1 MSKRASHLS
10 LKYIKSINRIKEI
23 MDNYANGT
31 FNTSIGE
38 LYYLLDRLKPED
50 YALYGKSLCHLL
62 ADIAQHN
69 RFKDD
74 EDDHNYVYMQV
85 KQPHTKDSF
94 QKIYHKKLKRLEL
107 QESRSPHSKSKSSP
121 KSRRTHQKN
130 LNEFYFEND
139 NDSYSDDNYDD
150 IYKYVKKES
159 NRDPNKGYP
168 LFPGK
173 DGHKK
178 RGINEKEGNFSKRKR
193 SNQFNEDFDLN
204 MQSDDERNVNFRKR
218 SNKNTKHLDL
228 NNQSFDG
235 KTNFKK
241 GSNHRNN
248 KFDLYNQSFDDDNIH
263 SRKDFNQLN
272 GRFDLNN
279 QSFDGNQNFK
289 KGSNHRNNKFN
300 LAHQRFDDENIHS
313 RKDSNQLNGRFDLN
327 NQSFNGNLN
336 GKTRSNPYSEN
347 FDPNNNSNAWND
359 GYDRNDKLIK
369 KKKSKCGCKNSFK
382 SENLDPQMDWDN
394 WKNIRDS
401 HPTYKKDLINC
412 LNNRYRTMCIDEM
425 NKDYYPRFP
434 RWIPTWRPYQN
445 YNDFDYDPED

>member
-1 MSKRASHLS
+1 MLPSPK
-10 LKYIKSINRIKEI
+10 
-23 MDNYANGT
+23 
-31 FNTSIGE
+31 
-38 LYYLLDRLKPED
+38 
-50 YALYGKSLCHLL
+50 
-62 ADIAQHN
+62 
-69 RFKDD
+69 
-74 EDDHNYVYMQV
+74 
-85 KQPHTKDSF
+85 KDSF

-279 QSFDGNQNFK
+279 QSF
-289 KGSNHRNNKFN
+289 
-300 LAHQRFDDENIHS
+300 
-313 RKDSNQLNGRFDLN
+313 
-327 NQSFNGNLN
+327 N

-369 KKKSKCGCKNSFK
+369 KFTSEDLRSEKRGKDIEIILKVNSSLSDEILKTRISIPTIIFK
-382 SENLDPQMDWDN
+382 G
-394 WKNIRDS
+394 
-401 HPTYKKDLINC
+401 KDLIF
-412 LNNRYRTMCIDEM
+412 LHQYKILILF
-425 NKDYYPRFP
+425 Y
-434 RWIPTWRPYQN
+434 
-445 YNDFDYDPED
+445 